1 MSNELL
7 HVDIDHTALEDL
19 RRDLGGTAKQ
29 VQLAFRRACTRT
41 AAKLQKLATKALVSE
56 LEIEQLKKFRRR
68 LLSFRMKKTGEG
80 GMKLWYGLND
90 LPPSWLTGKP
100 TKTTNGVQFR
110 DKQYPGAFMS
120 HSGLIYKRQGKSR
133 YPIETLNYPF
143 QEKAER
149 IIEREVFAKVTT
161 IFWAEFERDLKA
173 RINYNIGAK

>member
-7 HVDIDHTALEDL
+7 HVAIDQTTMADL
-19 RRDLGGTAKQ
+19 QKDLGGTPKQ
-29 VQLAFRRACTRT
+29 VELAFRRACTRT

-56 LEIEQLKKFRRR
+56 LEIDQLKKFRRR

-90 LPPSWLTGKP
+90 LPPTWLSGTP
-100 TKTTNGVQFR
+100 AKTPSGVTFR
-110 DKQYPGAFMS
+110 DKQYQGAFLS
-120 HSGLIYKRQGKSR
+120 HSGLIYKRQGKAR
-133 YPIETLNYPF
+133 YPIETLGYPF

-149 IIEREVFAKVTT
+149 IIERSVFDKVAV